1 MFVQFSLFAIIASLK
16 FKREDCMRDETAL
29 FAQVDSF
36 VNVLAQCREL
46 GITVVS
52 ARENELILELPY
64 SKKIIGNPE
73 SGVIHGGAITTL
85 MDTTAGAAV
94 LCAMPE
100 FELCP
105 TLDLRVDYMRS
116 AKPGQSVFARA
127 SCYRSTKNILFMRC
141 EAYQVDRTVAHC
153 VAAFMRMGEK
163 AIPSLEAMT
172 DGISIAPLGGD
183 TQTYIPVDFKQVVE
197 QVRASQNYSDLTKVI
212 PYAELI
218 GIEFDQQGAITNEQ
232 TPGLSFKLQKKPS
245 NIGNPILPAIHGG
258 VLGGF
263 MELSAALHLLV
274 SQTTLKFPKII
285 DFSIDYLRGGAD
297 RETYAYCEVSRQG
310 GRVANVEI
318 HAWQESKDK
327 PIALARAH
335 FLLEE

>member
-1 MFVQFSLFAIIASLK
+1 
-16 FKREDCMRDETAL
+16 MRDETTL
-29 FAQVDSF
+29 FSQVESF
-36 VNVLAQCREL
+36 VSVLAQCREL

-64 SKKIIGNPE
+64 SEKIIGNPE

-127 SCYRSTKNILFMRC
+127 SCYRSTRNILFMRC

-163 AIPSLEAMT
+163 GIPSLEAMT
-172 DGISIAPLGGD
+172 HGIKISPFGSD
-183 TQTYIPVDFKQVVE
+183 NQSYTTVDFKHVIQ
-197 QVRASQNYSDLTKVI
+197 QVRKSQNYADLINVI

-218 GIEFDQQGAITNEQ
+218 GIEFDQQGVLNEAKAA
-232 TPGLSFKLQKKPS
+232 GLSFKLQKKPT

>member
-1 MFVQFSLFAIIASLK
+1 
-16 FKREDCMRDETAL
+16 MRDETAL

-36 VNVLAQCREL
+36 VSVLAQCREL

-64 SKKIIGNPE
+64 SEKIIGNPE
-73 SGVIHGGAITTL
+73 TGVIHGGAITTL

-94 LCAMPE
+94 LCAVPE

-163 AIPSLEAMT
+163 GIPSLDAMT
-172 DGISIAPLGGD
+172 NGIKIAPLGGEAQSHM
-183 TQTYIPVDFKQVVE
+183 TVDFKQVVE
-197 QVRASQNYSDLTKVI
+197 QVRKSQQYSDLIKVI

-218 GIEFDQQGAITNEQ
+218 GLQFDQQGESINGQ
-232 TPGLSFKLQKKPS
+232 PSGLSFKLLQKTT
-245 NIGNPILPAIHGG
+245 NLGNPILPAIHGG

-263 MELSAALHLLV
+263 MELSAALHLLI
-274 SQTTLKFPKII
+274 SQATFKFPKII

>member
-1 MFVQFSLFAIIASLK
+1 ML
-16 FKREDCMRDETAL
+16 KREVRMRDETEL

-36 VNVLAQCREL
+36 VSVLAQCCEL
-46 GITVVS
+46 GISVVS

-64 SKKIIGNPE
+64 NEKIIGNPE
-73 SGVIHGGAITTL
+73 TGVIHGGAITTL

-153 VAAFMRMGEK
+153 VATFMRMGEK
-163 AIPSLEAMT
+163 GIPSLDAMT
-172 DGISIAPLGGD
+172 HGIGVHTGSAEVQAYNTI
-183 TQTYIPVDFKQVVE
+183 DFKQVVDL
-197 QVRASQNYSDLTKVI
+197 VRANQNYANLTKII
-212 PYAELI
+212 PYAEMI
-218 GIEFDQQGAITNEQ
+218 GVEFDQQSEGF
-232 TPGLSFKLQKKPS
+232 SFKLLKKPS

-285 DFSIDYLRGGAD
+285 DFSIDYLRGGMD

-318 HAWQESKDK
+318 HAWQESKSK

>member
-1 MFVQFSLFAIIASLK
+1 
-16 FKREDCMRDETAL
+16 MRDETTL

-36 VNVLAQCREL
+36 VSVLAQCREL

-64 SKKIIGNPE
+64 SEKIIGNPE

-153 VAAFMRMGEK
+153 IATFMRMGEK
-163 AIPSLEAMT
+163 GIPSLDAMT
-172 DGISIAPLGGD
+172 NGINIPSLG
-183 TQTYIPVDFKQVVE
+183 TESKAINTVDFKQVVE
-197 QVRASQNYSDLTKVI
+197 QVRASQNYADLIKVI

-218 GIEFDQQGAITNEQ
+218 GIEFDQQGAIINEQ
-232 TPGLSFKLQKKPS
+232 AFGLSFKLQKKPS

>member
-1 MFVQFSLFAIIASLK
+1 ML
-16 FKREDCMRDETAL
+16 KREVCMRDETEL
-29 FAQVDSF
+29 FAQVESF

-46 GITVVS
+46 GVSVVS

-64 SKKIIGNPE
+64 SKKIIGNPDT
-73 SGVIHGGAITTL
+73 GVIHGGAITTL

-153 VAAFMRMGEK
+153 VAAFMRMGDK
-163 AIPSLEAMT
+163 GIPSLEAMT
-172 DGISIAPLGGD
+172 KGIVLHSAS
-183 TQTYIPVDFKQVVE
+183 TQVEPANKIDFKQAVNK
-197 QVRASQNYSDLTKVI
+197 VRASYNYADLTEII
-212 PYAELI
+212 PYASLI
-218 GIEFDQQGAITNEQ
+218 GVEFDLRGDDLA
-232 TPGLSFKLQKKPS
+232 FKLLKKPS

-274 SQTTLKFPKII
+274 SQETLKFPKII
-285 DFSIDYLRGGAD
+285 DFSIDYLRGGMD
-297 RETYAYCEVSRQG
+297 CETYAYCEVSRQG

-318 HAWQESKDK
+318 HAWQESRDR

-335 FLLEE
+335 FLLE

>member
-1 MFVQFSLFAIIASLK
+1 
-16 FKREDCMRDETAL
+16 MRDETAL

-36 VNVLAQCREL
+36 VSVLAQCREL

-64 SKKIIGNPE
+64 SEKIIGNPE

-153 VAAFMRMGEK
+153 VAAFMRMGK
-163 AIPSLEAMT
+163 KGIPSLDAMT
-172 DGISIAPLGGD
+172 SGVSIAPLGSD
-183 TQTYIPVDFKQVVE
+183 SQIYQAVDFKQVVE
-197 QVRASQNYSDLTKVI
+197 QVRTSQNYSDLTKVI

-218 GIEFDQQGAITNEQ
+218 GIEFDKQSEDLA
-232 TPGLSFKLQKKPS
+232 FKLKKKPS

-318 HAWQESKDK
+318 HAWQESRDK